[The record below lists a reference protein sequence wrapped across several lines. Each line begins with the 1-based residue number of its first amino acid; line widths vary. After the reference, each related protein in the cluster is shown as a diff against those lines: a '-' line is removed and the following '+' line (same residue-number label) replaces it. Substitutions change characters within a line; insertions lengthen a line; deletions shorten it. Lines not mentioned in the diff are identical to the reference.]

1 MFIPHVL
8 GFLPPPVVE
17 SVVSRGC
24 SRLEESGSL
33 YLVDPIAIIEVR
45 GEEVLASTLDGDR
58 MWRRGPGVP
67 GGSELCSRVWFGT
80 NMEMFSIYASLLL
93 HRKPELL
100 PCHFSYPLE
109 LGQLKL
115 HTVGDVNLSRSLGIV
130 LRVCRLGLGLRV
142 RVRGIY
148 EGRVALLRSRMPVVK
163 TEDEDLKP

>member
-1 MFIPHVL
+1 MFVPHVL
-8 GFLPPPVVE
+8 GFLPPTIVE
-17 SVVSRGC
+17 SVVSRGY

-58 MWRRGPGVP
+58 TRRRGPGVP
-67 GGSELCSRVWFGT
+67 GGSELCLRVWFGT
-80 NMEMFSIYASLLL
+80 DMEMFSIYLLLL

-109 LGQLKL
+109 IGHLKL

-130 LRVCRLGLGLRV
+130 L
-142 RVRGIY
+142 
-148 EGRVALLRSRMPVVK
+148 
-163 TEDEDLKP
+163 